1 MEPARLPA
9 QCSRN
14 HSRYRSVGERT
25 MKRARTLAVM
35 LGSTLIA
42 AAALASSLKVELP
55 NETATL
61 KPGAGSELANG
72 QCLTCHSAEYIITQ
86 PRDKPL
92 AFWRAE
98 VDKMK
103 KVYGAPI
110 PDDQISAI
118 ADYLARSYGTEGT

>member
-1 MEPARLPA
+1 MRQAHTPWI
-9 QCSRN
+9 
-14 HSRYRSVGERT
+14 
-25 MKRARTLAVM
+25 M
-35 LGSTLIA
+35 LGGTLIA
-42 AAALASSLKVELP
+42 ASALAASLKIDLP

-61 KPGAGSELANG
+61 KPGSGSELANG

-92 AFWRAE
+92 AFWKAE

-110 PDDQISAI
+110 PEDQVSAI
-118 ADYLARSYGTEGT
+118 ADYLARTYGTGGS